1 MGDFYKED
9 NFESTID
16 LFNKSVVYNGEV
28 LEYSETYSNVVDFNF
43 GEKYFYGRVDRD
55 FVSIQLNERLVS
67 LKQIKTAPDVSNV
80 RVLNFVADGF
90 QELSRQFVKAAQTGK
105 INRNDPY
112 LTNLLAYEG
121 YRNPDSAY
129 SEYVTSFL
137 DSVKTKVSNDNV
149 NFKDIYEFIHF
160 LKDYVRTVGGSFPF
174 TKTAFV
180 KSRFNDYN
188 TNGLT
193 IEIADLSYVDD
204 QQKIDLFVNSPNFEY
219 YLNACNSFGFMVD
232 KSSPWKITLDVG
244 SQDVID
250 GLMSRY
256 GYTSLDS
263 LLLVGYKR
271 VHLSYYNQ
279 FKKQILNMYNQ
290 IANRAYSTYDVCD
303 GKIRNLVIQ
312 PKTYSNDQY
321 NNLFNEDYFL
331 RLYFMF
337 RFIEEEKKHSTAS
350 MNQIITDFINLSRTQ
365 SINTV
370 LSGFER
376 FVSQPF
382 DYRGSLSYIVREQ
395 ETREDT

>member
-16 LFNKSVVYNGEV
+16 LFNKSAVYNGEV
-28 LEYSETYSNVVDFNF
+28 LDYSETYSNVVDFNF

-55 FVSIQLNERLVS
+55 FISIELNEKLVS
-67 LKQIKTAPDVSNV
+67 LSQIKAAPDISNV

-90 QELSRQFVKAAQTGK
+90 QELSRQFTKAAQIGK
-105 INRNDPY
+105 INKNDPY

-121 YRNPDSAY
+121 YTSPDSAY
-129 SEYVTSFL
+129 SSYVTSFVE
-137 DSVKTKVSNDNV
+137 SVKIKVSTDEV
-149 NFKDIYEFIHF
+149 KFRDIHEFIYY
-160 LKDYVRTVGGSFPF
+160 LKNYVRAVGKTYPF

-193 IEIADLSYVDD
+193 IEVSDLSYVDD
-204 QQKIDLFVNSPNFEY
+204 QQKIDLFVGSPNFEY

-250 GLMSRY
+250 GLMSKY
-256 GYTSLDS
+256 GYTTLDS

-279 FKKQILNMYNQ
+279 FKKQILNMYNEV
-290 IANRAYSTYDVCD
+290 ANKAFSTYDICN
-303 GKIRNLVIQ
+303 GNIKNLIIK
-312 PKTYSNDQY
+312 PKTYSNQQY
-321 NNLFNEDYFL
+321 DNLFNEDYFL
-331 RLYFMF
+331 KLYFMF
-337 RFIEEEKKHSTAS
+337 RFIEEERVYTTADRE
-350 MNQIITDFINLSRTQ
+350 QIITDFVNLSRVKKVNQ
-365 SINTV
+365 V
-370 LSGFER
+370 LSSFEK
-376 FVSQPF
+376 FISQPF
-382 DYRGSLSYIVREQ
+382 DYRGSLSYLIEAQRL
-395 ETREDT
+395 REDT